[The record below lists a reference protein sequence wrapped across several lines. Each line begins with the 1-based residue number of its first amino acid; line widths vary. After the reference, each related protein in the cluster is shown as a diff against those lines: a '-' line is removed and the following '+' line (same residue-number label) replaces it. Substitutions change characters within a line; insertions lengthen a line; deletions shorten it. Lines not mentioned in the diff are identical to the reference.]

1 MDRLIQMIIN
11 MVMRRG
17 IDMAMNKG
25 ADLIVGRGKT
35 PEEMTP
41 EELEATRLDMAC
53 EYDPDRHQ
61 PSAIWVGVL
70 APYQCEAE
78 I

>member
-1 MDRLIQMIIN
+1 MDRLIQMVIN

-41 EELEATRLDMAC
+41 EERMQAKQGRQMAKQMK
-53 EYDPDRHQ
+53 RGLK
-61 PSAIWVGVL
+61 IGRRF
-70 APYQCEAE
+70 
-78 I
+78 

>member
-17 IDMAMNKG
+17 IDMAMHKG
-25 ADLIVGRGKT
+25 ADLIAGRGKS

-41 EELEATRLDMAC
+41 EE
-53 EYDPDRHQ
+53 RHQ
-61 PSAIWVGVL
+61 AKQGRRMAKQMKRGLKIGRKL
-70 APYQCEAE
+70 
-78 I
+78 

>member
-25 ADLIVGRGKT
+25 ADLLVGRGKS
-35 PEEMTP
+35 PAEMTP
-41 EELEATRLDMAC
+41 EE
-53 EYDPDRHQ
+53 RHQ
-61 PSAIWVGVL
+61 ARQGRQAAKQMKRGLKIGRKLW
-70 APYQCEAE
+70 
-78 I
+78 